1 VVKEKKISWATIS
14 VTVLVLGFVVFLT
27 ISCGRGSGS
36 LTQTR
41 VFKDIVVSGLGYS
54 TAPGG
59 LSGTT
64 NARGEFHYKKG
75 DTVTFFIGNIEIG
88 SAMVKN
94 NIALGDLASGTPDIK
109 DPAMVNIIRFFQS
122 LDVDPNADII
132 ELPAGLTDVVNSW
145 LIIQAGKPFGVDQD
159 VNDFESMTKDLM
171 YYLDAQMAVYSGSL
185 ELQKEGAIT

>member
-36 LTQTR
+36 LTQTS

-59 LSGTT
+59 ISGTT
-64 NARGEFHYKKG
+64 NTRGEFHHKKG

-109 DPAMVNIIRFFQS
+109 YPAMVNIIRFFQS

-171 YYLDAQMAVYSGSL
+171 YYLDAQMAVYSSNM
-185 ELQKEGAIT
+185 ELQEEGAIT